1 MFLVLF
7 PVRSKFYFSKIM
19 YKRSAHFVSEIYEDL
34 RKGRI
39 NNILSK
45 ADLIQGTQ
53 IMTVKRKKSYQG
65 YGYFFLS

>member
-1 MFLVLF
+1 MD
-7 PVRSKFYFSKIM
+7 
-19 YKRSAHFVSEIYEDL
+19 KRSAHFVSEIYEDL

-53 IMTVKRKKSYQG
+53 IMTVKKKKKVTKVMDI
-65 YGYFFLS
+65 FFKLSSFN